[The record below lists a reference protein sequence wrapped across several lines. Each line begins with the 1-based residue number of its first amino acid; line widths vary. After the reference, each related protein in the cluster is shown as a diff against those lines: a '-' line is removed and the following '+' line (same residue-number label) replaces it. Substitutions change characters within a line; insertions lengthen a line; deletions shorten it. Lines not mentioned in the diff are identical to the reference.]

1 LDKPQQAKH
10 LLSDEFFQEII
21 SDYQTE
27 QLDRFKYSG
36 EFDYEQRESAYK
48 KLLVVDEIL
57 ARIQS
62 VASQKEIEKKRW
74 KIL

>member
-1 LDKPQQAKH
+1 MDKFQQAKH

-21 SDYQTE
+21 KEYQQE
-27 QLDRFKYSG
+27 QIDKFKYSS
-36 EFDYEQRESAYK
+36 EFDFEQRESAYK

-57 ARIQS
+57 GRIQS
-62 VASQKEIEKKRW
+62 VASQKDIDKKRW

>member
-1 LDKPQQAKH
+1 MDKPQQAKH

-21 SDYQTE
+21 KDYQQE
-27 QLDRFKYSG
+27 QFDKFKYSS
-36 EFDYEQRESAYK
+36 EFEFEQRESAYK

-57 ARIQS
+57 GRIQS
-62 VASQKEIEKKRW
+62 VASQKEIDKKRW

>member
-1 LDKPQQAKH
+1 MDKPQQARL

-21 SDYQTE
+21 SDYQKE

-48 KLLVVDEIL
+48 KLLVVDEIV

>member
-1 LDKPQQAKH
+1 VDKPQQAKL

-21 SDYQTE
+21 KDYQTE

-62 VASQKEIEKKRW
+62 VASQKEIDKKRW

>member
-1 LDKPQQAKH
+1 MEKFQQAQL

-21 SDYQTE
+21 SDYRTE
-27 QLDRFKYSG
+27 QIDRFKYSS

-62 VASQKEIEKKRW
+62 VASQKEIDKKRW

>member
-1 LDKPQQAKH
+1 MDKPQQAKH

-21 SDYQTE
+21 EAYRKE
-27 QLDRFKYSG
+27 QFDKFQYSG
-36 EFDYEQRESAYK
+36 EFDFEERESAYK
-48 KLLVVDEIL
+48 KLLVVEEIL
-57 ARIQS
+57 GRIQS

>member
-1 LDKPQQAKH
+1 MDKPQQAKL

-21 SDYQTE
+21 SDYRTE
-27 QLDRFKYSG
+27 QIDRFKYLS

-62 VASQKEIEKKRW
+62 VASQKEIDKKRW

>member
-1 LDKPQQAKH
+1 MDKPQQAKH

>member
-1 LDKPQQAKH
+1 MDKFQQAQH

-21 SDYQTE
+21 KEYQQE
-27 QLDRFKYSG
+27 QIDKFKYSG
-36 EFDYEQRESAYK
+36 EFDFEQRESAYK

-57 ARIQS
+57 GRIQS
-62 VASQKEIEKKRW
+62 VASQKDIDKKRW

>member
-1 LDKPQQAKH
+1 
-10 LLSDEFFQEII
+10 LSDEFFQEII
-21 SDYQTE
+21 SDYQKE

-36 EFDYEQRESAYK
+36 EFDYEQRESAYR
-48 KLLVVDEIL
+48 KLLVVDEIV

>member
-1 LDKPQQAKH
+1 MDKPQQAKL

-21 SDYQTE
+21 KDYQTE

-62 VASQKEIEKKRW
+62 VASQKEIDKKRW

>member
-1 LDKPQQAKH
+1 MDKHQQAKL

-36 EFDYEQRESAYK
+36 EYDYEQRESAYK

-57 ARIQS
+57 ARIKS

>member
-1 LDKPQQAKH
+1 MDKPQQARL

-21 SDYQTE
+21 SDYQKE

-36 EFDYEQRESAYK
+36 EFDHEQRESAYK

-57 ARIQS
+57 GRIQS
-62 VASQKEIEKKRW
+62 VASQKEIDKKRW

>member
-1 LDKPQQAKH
+1 VDKSQQAQH

-21 SDYQTE
+21 KDYQTE

-36 EFDYEQRESAYK
+36 EFDYEHRESAYK

-62 VASQKEIEKKRW
+62 VASQKEIDKKRW

>member
-1 LDKPQQAKH
+1 MDKFQQAKH

-21 SDYQTE
+21 KEYQQE
-27 QLDRFKYSG
+27 QIDKFKYSG
-36 EFDYEQRESAYK
+36 EFDFEQRESAYK

-57 ARIQS
+57 GRIQS
-62 VASQKEIEKKRW
+62 VASQKDIDKKRW

>member
-1 LDKPQQAKH
+1 MDKFQQAKH

-21 SDYQTE
+21 KEYQQE
-27 QLDRFKYSG
+27 QIDKFKYSG
-36 EFDYEQRESAYK
+36 EFDFEQRESAYK

-57 ARIQS
+57 GRIQS
-62 VASQKEIEKKRW
+62 VASQKEIDKKRW

>member
-1 LDKPQQAKH
+1 MDKPQQARL

-21 SDYQTE
+21 SDYQKE
-27 QLDRFKYSG
+27 QLDRFKYSS

-57 ARIQS
+57 GRIQS
-62 VASQKEIEKKRW
+62 VASQKEIDKKRW

>member
-1 LDKPQQAKH
+1 MDKPQQARL

-21 SDYQTE
+21 SDYQKE

-62 VASQKEIEKKRW
+62 VASQKEIDKKRW

>member
-1 LDKPQQAKH
+1 MDKPQQARL

-21 SDYQTE
+21 SDYQKE
-27 QLDRFKYSG
+27 QLNRFQYSG
-36 EFDYEQRESAYK
+36 EMDFEQRESAYK

-57 ARIQS
+57 GRIQS
-62 VASQKEIEKKRW
+62 VASQKEIDKKRW

>member
-1 LDKPQQAKH
+1 MDKPQQAKH

-21 SDYQTE
+21 KDYQSE

-48 KLLVVDEIL
+48 KMLVVDEIL

-62 VASQKEIEKKRW
+62 VASQKEIDKKRW

>member
-1 LDKPQQAKH
+1 MDKPQQAKH

-21 SDYQTE
+21 KDYQSE

-62 VASQKEIEKKRW
+62 VASQKEIDKKRW

>member
-1 LDKPQQAKH
+1 MDKPQQAKL

-21 SDYQTE
+21 KDYQSE

-62 VASQKEIEKKRW
+62 VASQKEIDKKRW

>member
-1 LDKPQQAKH
+1 MDKPQQAKL

-21 SDYQTE
+21 SDYQKE

>member
-1 LDKPQQAKH
+1 MDKPQQAKL

-62 VASQKEIEKKRW
+62 VASQKEIDKKRW

>member
-1 LDKPQQAKH
+1 MDKPQQAKL

-21 SDYQTE
+21 KDYQQE
-27 QLDRFKYSG
+27 QFDKFKYSS
-36 EFDYEQRESAYK
+36 EFEFEQRESAYK

-57 ARIQS
+57 GRIQS
-62 VASQKEIEKKRW
+62 VASQKDIDKKRW

>member
-1 LDKPQQAKH
+1 MDKPQQAKL